1 MINDGEFSV
10 IQKRDPS
17 LNGMTVIRTPTA
29 LGREAARPA
38 VRF

>member
-10 IQKRDPS
+10 IQQRDPS

-29 LGREAARPA
+29 LGREAGRAA